1 VEYCRGRFKNERE
14 VERRRRRKIEVGHI
28 VAERGERWIQQSKA
42 RRNGREVGSKCFG
55 TEKGAKSRSR
65 GKVGM
70 DEEGDK

>member
-1 VEYCRGRFKNERE
+1 MRE
-14 VERRRRRKIEVGHI
+14 KWKEEEGQVGH
-28 VAERGERWIQQSKA
+28 VGAERGERWIQQRKA

-70 DEEGDK
+70 DEKGDK